1 MNIGLGIWIGN
12 PPAYVTGVVADGQL
26 QQENT
31 DAILQEDGSDLL
43 VEA

>member
-12 PPAYVTGVVADGQL
+12 PPAYVTGGWRTA
-26 QQENT
+26 NYSKKT
-31 DAILQEDGSDLL
+31 PTRSYRKTGSDLL